1 MLRDAMLAADA
12 LGRQYL
18 AAHGGD
24 GGVANGDGRTGGKR
38 QRGAK

>member
-18 AAHGGD
+18 AAHGGAD
-24 GGVANGDGRTGGKR
+24 GAQGARKRRALGLDGRGG
-38 QRGAK
+38 